1 MTIVLSKK
9 QLVSNY
15 NKLSESYSKRHE
27 TVKSR
32 MEKRRIESAD
42 MKKAFNAKTSSLNR
56 LRNK

>member
-1 MTIVLSKK
+1 MLSKK